1 MKSSTKDKIKGLTDK
16 IKGNV
21 KEGLGSLSGNRDLE
35 EDGKNDQFEG
45 CGAEK
50 DWRNKEGLQP
60 IASLQQN
67 LKYNLLP
74 DSFFG
79 LPDVSKGAAGSSA
92 HFINLIHETRK
103 RGCP

>member
-21 KEGLGSLSGNRDLE
+21 KERLGSLSGNRDLE

-45 CGAEK
+45 CGAEAG
-50 DWRNKEGLQP
+50 WRNKEGLQP
-60 IASLQQN
+60 IACLQQN

-74 DSFFG
+74 DTFFG
-79 LPDVSKGAAGSSA
+79 LPDVGKGAAGCST

>member
-67 LKYNLLP
+67 PRYKSP
-74 DSFFG
+74 SDTFFSVAHVG
-79 LPDVSKGAAGSSA
+79 KGEAGCST